1 MVFYFFRT
9 VLYGEDDGFESQM
22 LNSNRLLRDLRAPSQ
37 RYLTNLSRLTP
48 ADLRGQGGIQV
59 MSPNSKANHA
69 EQQTHWTRP
78 CRCLSGTLVAFMCL
92 VLLPGAMAQS
102 SDYGDA
108 PEPGYPTSQV
118 NDGAR
123 HILGSRVYLG
133 QCVDGED
140 DGLPS
145 AEANGDDNTVGGIVW
160 GDCEGDDDEDGVNFP
175 ALLAV
180 GTETTV
186 EVFAAFDCTL
196 SAWIDFA
203 GDGDWDDP
211 EDELFPGGIVLSP
224 GLKELTFVIPGTAIE
239 GTTWARFRCTSDG
252 PVSYTGEASDGE
264 VEDYQISLG
273 LPADYGDAPD
283 PSYPTLKAS
292 DGAKHVLVGSDVY
305 LGSCVDAD
313 DDGRPTA
320 TADGDDTLGSY
331 PQIGGCTA
339 NDDEDG
345 VNFTSELI
353 AGTTATIDVEASAA
367 CTLSAWVD
375 FNADGDW
382 DEADDELF
390 PGGQALVAGVN
401 SLSFDVPAG
410 AVAGLTFSRFRCTT
424 DGAVTFNGSASDGE
438 VEDHPVIIDAVSD
451 FGDAPDPSYPTLLAS
466 TGASHTLGGDVYL
479 GSCVDADIDGQTT
492 GGGDDR
498 AAGNPVFGTCEY
510 NDDDEDGVQFTSPLV
525 AGMSATVD
533 VEANADCTL
542 SAWIDFDANGDWSGA
557 GEELFTGGT
566 ALTAGVNSLS
576 FDVPLGSPS
585 GYTYARFRCT
595 TDGAVSFDGAA
606 SDGEVED
613 YGVYISDI
621 DFGDAPDPTYPTLQ
635 ASDGAMHR
643 IGGRVYLGTCV
654 DGEQDGQ
661 QSAAAD
667 GDDTAVGDPVVGV
680 CNGDNDE
687 DGVNFL
693 TPLYPDASAEIQV
706 FAREGCTLSAWI
718 DFNADGD
725 WADTGED
732 IFPGGTDV
740 SQGSSFLSFPVPDT
754 AVVGT
759 THARFRCTTE
769 GAVSYTGYSG
779 NGEVE
784 DYQVT
789 IETPRDWG
797 DWQYYSLLVDP
808 VFFTSDGARH
818 ILGSDVYLGACVDA
832 EIDGQPSP
840 LADTDDLVGSPWV
853 KGACSVGDDEDGV
866 VFTSLLLPNATATVD
881 VTASAACTLS
891 AWIDFDGNGFWSDTG
906 NNLFP
911 GGVALSAGINSL
923 SFTVPAFVGSGGPSR
938 FRCTTDGAV
947 SYTGEASD
955 GEVEDHWV
963 AFGEVNDFG
972 DAPDP
977 GFPTLAASTGASHIL
992 GSGVFLGA
1000 CVDPETDGQPS
1011 EGAVGDDILAGNPYF
1026 GTCTGSDE
1034 DGVVPTSAIVPGRDA
1049 YFDVTA
1055 TAACTL
1061 SAWIDFNGDGDW
1073 DETNEQLY
1081 PSGQALSAGVNN
1093 LAVPVPADA
1102 VLGSA
1107 YARFRCTTDG
1117 VVGYSGQA
1125 SDGEVEDYQLL
1136 ITNIEDWGDAPAPYP
1151 TTAAENGANHLINES
1166 RSLFLGSCIDG
1177 DSFGLPTP
1185 SANGD
1190 DLAPGLPVY
1199 GSCVGD
1205 DDEDGVVFAGSL
1217 LPGSTADLQIT
1228 AGGACTLSAWLD
1240 YNGDGDWDD
1249 SDEDLFPGGQLIN
1262 GGNNQLSITVPAGA
1276 TVGSTYARFRCTTD
1290 GAVSYV
1296 GQASDGE
1303 VEDYQVTI
1311 GTAIDYGDAPDPTYP
1326 TTAASSGASHVLT
1339 DSVYLGACVDAEEDG
1354 QPAAETNG
1362 DDINGGNPVFGT
1374 CTGIGDEDGVSFMT
1388 PLTAGETAEIEVS
1401 SVGVCTLS
1409 AWIDFNADGDWDDAG
1424 EAIFPSGAAVIPD
1437 RVTLS
1442 FDVPAT
1448 AVSGTTVA
1456 RFRCT
1461 TDGVVSY
1468 TGQASDGEVEDYEV
1482 AISYLDFGD
1491 APDPSYDTLLASD
1504 GARHGIRN
1512 QVYLGACI
1520 DGEADGQPTTAADGD
1535 DTTAGLPEVGDC
1547 SAADDEDGVTFTDDL
1562 IIGNTVSIDVQAS
1575 ASCTLSA
1582 WIDFNA
1588 DGDWDDAGEDLFPG
1602 GQPVVMGSNSLSL
1615 VVPADAVTG
1624 DTYARFRCTT
1634 DGAVAT
1640 TGAASDGEVEDYQVV
1655 LRPAADYGDAPDPTY
1670 PTLFA
1675 SDGARHK
1682 LGSGNVYLGS
1692 CVDAETDGQ
1701 PATAADGDD
1710 LNPGDPVSGTCSGVN
1725 GDDEDGVIFTS
1736 LLLTDS
1742 TADVDVT
1749 ASAACT
1755 LSAWID
1761 FNADGDWDDVDDE
1774 LFPGGTALAAGV
1786 NSLSFSVPAGAV
1798 EGATYARFRC
1808 TTDGAV
1814 SYTGEASD
1822 GEVEDY
1828 QIVVGPAA
1836 DWGDAVDPTYP
1847 TLSASSGASHLLGS
1861 GVYLGA
1867 CVDVELDGYQSALA
1881 DGDDLAAG
1889 AQVFG
1894 TCTSADDE
1902 DGVVFTS
1909 LVTAGATVTFD
1920 VTASADCALSAWI
1933 DFNGDGDWDEV
1944 DDELFPGGTA
1954 LVAGVNSLS
1963 IAAPLSV
1970 VTGTSNARFRCTTD
1984 GAVSYTDQASDGEV
1998 EDHQVIIGEAWDWGD
2013 APSNYPTIYDDDTPA
2028 NSGASHMLGSG
2039 IYLGS
2044 CVDAEA
2050 DGNPSEASD
2059 GDDLTAGNP
2068 VFGSCTG
2075 SDDEDGVV
2083 FTSDPIPGQTAG
2095 VDVTASAGCTLSAW
2109 IDFNGD
2115 GDWDETGEDL
2125 FPGGTALVA
2134 GINSLTY
2141 SVPEAAEVI
2150 GDVFSRFRCTT
2161 VGAVLPTGQAT
2172 DGEVEDHVVT
2182 IPPPAAD
2189 LSITKTDGVTTAAP
2203 GGSVTYTIV
2212 ASNAGPYNVIGGS
2225 LMDAFPTGFSCTWT
2239 CVGSGGA
2246 VCTAGPE
2253 TGDILDTVDIP
2264 LGGIATYTATCTIP
2278 SSTTGT
2284 IVNTASVSAPGYTD
2298 PNGANNSATDDDTV
2312 LVPEADLEISKV
2324 DDVDPV
2330 GSGDYLTYTVTVLNN
2345 GPSSALSVTVNDT
2358 LPAEATFVATSGC
2371 AEDPDGYPDCSL
2383 GTIAAGDSAQYTIT
2397 TGIAF
2402 NTSGTITNSASVSSA
2417 TADPNAA
2424 NDSTSEDTEV
2434 LDLSPPE
2441 VTLVDSVA
2449 GTGDGQLDEC
2459 ETVIG
2464 SVSQLLVTFSEAIS
2478 DPAGDSD
2485 ADDVTNPSNY
2495 MVVSAG
2501 ADRILDTSVCGAVAG
2516 DDVEVTIAGVTY
2528 DAPTTTATVTL
2539 GGALGPAR
2547 HRLLVCGSTSVTD
2560 LGGNPLD
2567 GNADGT
2573 GGDDF
2578 IRTFRTDPNNLLV
2591 NAYFDCDLAAW
2602 TLTSATPGEIEH
2614 STLDY
2619 NSSAE
2624 SGSVHLQQLAL
2635 DTEFEI
2641 SQCVGAYASMFI
2653 GGRIQISTGAYD
2665 YLSYTRSCEFFDQPD
2680 CSGSSLNV
2688 NSTTLL
2694 LGDTAGEWLE
2704 FNNAVSAPLGTSSA
2718 RCAYKVN
2725 APAGEDFD
2733 AWLDNLILI
2742 PGVPVIFSDGFES
2755 GDTSAWSS
2763 TFGN

>member
-1 MVFYFFRT
+1 
-9 VLYGEDDGFESQM
+9 
-22 LNSNRLLRDLRAPSQ
+22 
-37 RYLTNLSRLTP
+37 
-48 ADLRGQGGIQV
+48 
-59 MSPNSKANHA
+59 
-69 EQQTHWTRP
+69 
-78 CRCLSGTLVAFMCL
+78 
-92 VLLPGAMAQS
+92 MAQS

-123 HILGSRVYLG
+123 HILGTRAFLG
-133 QCVDGED
+133 LCVDGED

-145 AEANGDDNTVGGIVW
+145 AEANGDDNIVGGIVW

-175 ALLAV
+175 AILAV
-180 GTETTV
+180 GAETTV
-186 EVFAAFDCTL
+186 EVYVGFGCTL
-196 SAWIDFA
+196 SAWVDFG

-211 EDELFPGGIVLSP
+211 EDELFPGGTHLPP
-224 GLKELTFVIPGTAIE
+224 GVNELTFMIPDTAIE

-252 PVSYTGEASDGE
+252 PVSYYGEASDGE
-264 VEDYQISLG
+264 VEDYQLSLG
-273 LPADYGDAPD
+273 RPADYGDAPD
-283 PSYPTLKAS
+283 PSYLTLKAS
-292 DGAKHVLVGSDVY
+292 DGANHVLVGSDVY

-320 TADGDDTLGSY
+320 TADGDDTLGGY
-331 PQIGGCTA
+331 PQIGSCTA

-353 AGTTATIDVEASAA
+353 AGTTATVDIEASAA

-382 DEADDELF
+382 DEVDDELF
-390 PGGQALVAGVN
+390 PGGQALVAGIN
-401 SLSFDVPAG
+401 SLTFDVPAA
-410 AVAGLTFSRFRCTT
+410 AVAGLSFSRFRCTT
-424 DGAVTFNGSASDGE
+424 DGPVSFNGRANDGE

-525 AGMSATVD
+525 AGMTASVD

-542 SAWIDFDANGDWSGA
+542 SAWIDFDANGDWSDA
-557 GEELFTGGT
+557 GEDIFPGGT

-595 TDGAVSFDGAA
+595 TDGSVSFDDAA

-643 IGGRVYLGTCV
+643 IGGPVYLGTCV
-654 DGEQDGQ
+654 DGEQIGQ

-680 CNGDNDE
+680 CNGDDE
-687 DGVNFL
+687 DGVTFI

-725 WADTGED
+725 WADPDED
-732 IFPGGTDV
+732 IFPGGTDL
-740 SQGSSFLSFPVPDT
+740 SWGSSSLSFAVPAG
-754 AVVGT
+754 AVIGP

-769 GAVSYTGYSG
+769 GAVSYTGYAG

-784 DYQVT
+784 DYQVS

-797 DWQYYSLLVDP
+797 DWQFYSLLVDP
-808 VFFTSDGARH
+808 VDFTSDGARH
-818 ILGSDVYLGACVDA
+818 ILGSGVYFGACVDA
-832 EIDGQPSP
+832 ELDGQPSP
-840 LADTDDLVGSPWV
+840 LADADDLIGSPWV
-853 KGACSVGDDEDGV
+853 EGTCSVGDDEDGV
-866 VFTSLLLPNATATVD
+866 VFTSLLLPSTTATVD

-891 AWIDFDGNGFWSDTG
+891 AWIDFNGDGDWDDTG
-906 NNLFP
+906 EQLYP
-911 GGVALSAGINSL
+911 SGQALSAGVNSL
-923 SFTVPAFVGSGGPSR
+923 SFSVPATAANGVDHVNSAR

-947 SYTGEASD
+947 SYTGEAAD
-955 GEVEDHWV
+955 GEVEDYWV
-963 AFGEVNDFG
+963 MIGQVEDFG

-977 GFPTLAASTGASHIL
+977 GFPTLASSTGASHIL
-992 GSGVFLGA
+992 GSDVFLGA
-1000 CVDPETDGQPS
+1000 CVDPENDGQPS
-1011 EGAVGDDILAGNPYF
+1011 EGAVGDDVFASSPYF
-1026 GTCTGSDE
+1026 GNCTGSDE
-1034 DGVVPTSAIVPGRDA
+1034 DGVVPTSAIIPGRDA
-1049 YFDVTA
+1049 YLDVTA
-1055 TAACTL
+1055 SAACTL

-1073 DETNEQLY
+1073 DDTDEQLY
-1081 PSGQALSAGVNN
+1081 PGGQALSAGVNN
-1093 LAVPVPADA
+1093 LTIPVPADA
-1102 VLGSA
+1102 TLGNV
-1107 YARFRCTTDG
+1107 YARFRCTTAG
-1117 VVGYSGQA
+1117 AVGYTDQA

-1136 ITNIEDWGDAPAPYP
+1136 ISNIEDWGDAPSPYP
-1151 TTAAENGANHLINES
+1151 TTVAESGANHLLTGS
-1166 RSLFLGSCIDG
+1166 RSVLLGSCIDG
-1177 DSFGLPTP
+1177 DSNGLPSP

-1190 DLAPGLPVY
+1190 DLAPGYPVY
-1199 GSCVGD
+1199 GSCNGD

-1217 LPGSTADLQIT
+1217 LPGSTAELQVT
-1228 AGGACTLSAWLD
+1228 AGGTCTLSAWLD
-1240 YNGDGDWDD
+1240 FNGDGDWDD
-1249 SDEDLFPGGQLIN
+1249 PDDELFPGGQLIA
-1262 GGNNQLSITVPAGA
+1262 GGNNLLSITVPAGA

-1339 DSVYLGACVDAEEDG
+1339 ESVYLGACVDAEEDG
-1354 QPAAETNG
+1354 LTTAETNG
-1362 DDINGGNPVFGT
+1362 DDINGGNPVFGI
-1374 CTGIGDEDGVSFMT
+1374 CTGIGDEDGVTFMT
-1388 PLTAGETAEIEVS
+1388 PLAAGETAEIEVS
-1401 SVGVCTLS
+1401 SVGACTMS

-1424 EAIFPSGAAVIPD
+1424 EEIFPGGAAVIPD

-1482 AISYLDFGD
+1482 AISYLDYGD

-1504 GARHGIRN
+1504 GARHQIRD

-1520 DGEADGQPTTAADGD
+1520 DGEVDGQPSAAADGD
-1535 DTTAGLPEVGDC
+1535 DTAAGLPEVGDC
-1547 SAADDEDGVTFTDDL
+1547 TTGDDEDGVTFTDDL
-1562 IIGNTVSIDVQAS
+1562 IIGNTVWIDVEAS

-1582 WIDFNA
+1582 WIDFNG
-1588 DGDWDDAGEDLFPG
+1588 DDDWDDAGEDLFPG
-1602 GQPVVMGSNSLSL
+1602 GQPVVRGSNSLSL
-1615 VVPADAVTG
+1615 AVPADAVTG

-1634 DGAVAT
+1634 DGPVAT
-1640 TGAASDGEVEDYQVV
+1640 TGVASDGEVEDYQVV
-1655 LRPAADYGDAPDPTY
+1655 LRPAADYGDTPDPTY

-1682 LGSGNVYLGS
+1682 LSGNVYLGS

-1701 PATAADGDD
+1701 QTTAADGDD
-1710 LNPGDPVSGTCSGVN
+1710 LNPGDPVSGTCSSVN

-1761 FNADGDWDDVDDE
+1761 FNADGDWDEVGDE
-1774 LFPGGTALAAGV
+1774 LFPGGTALVAGV
-1786 NSLSFSVPAGAV
+1786 NSLSFYVPAAAL

-1861 GVYLGA
+1861 DVYLGA
-1867 CVDVELDGYQSALA
+1867 CVDVELDGYQSAMA
-1881 DGDDLAAG
+1881 DGDDLTAG

-1909 LVTAGATVTFD
+1909 LVSAGATVTFD
-1920 VTASADCALSAWI
+1920 VTTTADCTLSAWI
-1933 DFNGDGDWDEV
+1933 DFNGDGDWDEA

-1963 IAAPLSV
+1963 ITAPASV
-1970 VTGTSNARFRCTTD
+1970 ATGTSNARFRCTTD
-1984 GAVSYTDQASDGEV
+1984 GAVSYTGQASDGEV

-2013 APSNYPTIYDDDTPA
+2013 TPSKYPTVYDSDIPA

-2039 IYLGS
+2039 IYMGS

-2050 DGNPSEASD
+2050 DGNPSDAAD

-2068 VFGSCTG
+2068 VFGACTD

-2083 FTSDPIPGQTAG
+2083 FTSEPVPGQTAG
-2095 VDVTASAGCTLSAW
+2095 VDVTVTDVCTLSAW

-2115 GDWDETGEDL
+2115 GDWEDTGEDL
-2125 FPGGTALVA
+2125 FPGGEELLTGV
-2134 GINSLTY
+2134 NSLTY
-2141 SVPEAAEVI
+2141 SVPEAAEII
-2150 GDVFSRFRCTT
+2150 GDVFARFRCTT
-2161 VGAVLPTGQAT
+2161 DGVIPPSGTAT
-2172 DGEVEDHVVT
+2172 DGEVEDHVIT
-2182 IPPPAAD
+2182 IPPPSAD
-2189 LSITKTDGVTTAAP
+2189 LSVTKTDGVTAAPP

-2212 ASNAGPYNVIGGS
+2212 AANAGPFDVIGGKVI
-2225 LMDAFPTGFSCTWT
+2225 DAFPTGFSCSWT
-2239 CVGSGGA
+2239 CVGAGGA
-2246 VCTAGPE
+2246 VCTAGPVG
-2253 TGDILDTVDIP
+2253 GDILDSVDIP
-2264 LGGIATYTATCTIP
+2264 VGRTTTYTATCTIP
-2278 SSTTGT
+2278 SSATGT
-2284 IVNTASVSAPGYTD
+2284 IVNTASVTAPGYLD
-2298 PNGANNSATDDDTV
+2298 PNASNDSATDDDT
-2312 LVPEADLEISKV
+2312 LLIPEADLEISKI

-2345 GPSSALSVTVNDT
+2345 GPSDAENVIVTDT
-2358 LPAEATFVATSGC
+2358 LPVEATFVASSGC
-2371 AEDPDGYPDCSL
+2371 AEDPDGYPDCTL
-2383 GTIAAGDSAQYTIT
+2383 GTLAAGASAQYTIT
-2397 TGIAF
+2397 TDIAL

-2417 TADPNAA
+2417 TADPDAA
-2424 NDSTSEDTEV
+2424 NDSTTEDTDV
-2434 LDLSPPE
+2434 QDLSSPE
-2441 VTLVDSVA
+2441 VTLVDIVA

-2464 SVSQLLVTFSEAIS
+2464 SVSQLLVTFSEAMN

-2495 MVVSAG
+2495 LVVSAG
-2501 ADRILDTSVCGAVAG
+2501 ADLNLDTSVCGAPAG
-2516 DDVEVTIAGVTY
+2516 DDVEVTVTGVTY
-2528 DAPTTTATVTL
+2528 DGPSTTATVTL
-2539 GGALGPAR
+2539 VQSLGSAR

-2560 LGGNPLD
+2560 LSGNPLD
-2567 GNADGT
+2567 GNSDGT

-2578 IRTFRTDPNNLLV
+2578 VRTFRTDLDNLLV
-2591 NAYFDCDLAAW
+2591 NAHFDCDLAFW
-2602 TLTSATPGEIEH
+2602 TVTSATPGEIEH
-2614 STLDY
+2614 GTPDFDG
-2619 NSSAE
+2619 SAE
-2624 SGSVHLQQLAL
+2624 SGSVHMQQLAL
-2635 DTEFEI
+2635 DNDFEI
-2641 SQCVGAYASMFI
+2641 SQCVGAYESMII
-2653 GGRIQISTGAYD
+2653 GGRIQISTGQFD
-2665 YLSYTRSCEFFDQPD
+2665 YLSYTRSCEFFDLSD
-2680 CSGSSLNV
+2680 CSGASLKIG
-2688 NSTTLL
+2688 STTLL
-2694 LGDTAGEWLE
+2694 VGDTAGAWLN
-2704 FNNAVSAPLGTSSA
+2704 FNNTVTAPVGTSSA
-2718 RCAYKVN
+2718 LCSYKVT
-2725 APAGEDFD
+2725 APDGEDFD
-2733 AWLDNLILI
+2733 AWLDNLVLKPGSIL
-2742 PGVPVIFSDGFES
+2742 IFSDGFES
-2755 GDTSAWSS
+2755 GGTSAWSS
-2763 TFGN
+2763 TVN

>member
-1 MVFYFFRT
+1 
-9 VLYGEDDGFESQM
+9 
-22 LNSNRLLRDLRAPSQ
+22 
-37 RYLTNLSRLTP
+37 
-48 ADLRGQGGIQV
+48 
-59 MSPNSKANHA
+59 MSPNHVTKHA
-69 EQQTHWTRP
+69 AAQKNRSWAGP
-78 CRCLSGTLVAFMCL
+78 CRCLAGLLAAIMCL

-108 PEPGYPTSQV
+108 PEPAYPTSQV

-123 HILGSRVYLG
+123 HVLGSRAYLG
-133 QCVDGED
+133 QCVDSED

-145 AEANGDDNTVGGIVW
+145 AEADGDDITVGGVVW

-175 ALLAV
+175 NLLAV
-180 GTETTV
+180 GAETTI
-186 EVFAAFDCTL
+186 EVFAAFECTL

-211 EDELFPGGIVLSP
+211 EDELFPGGEYLTAGVN
-224 GLKELTFVIPGTAIE
+224 ELTFMIPGSATE

-252 PVSYTGEASDGE
+252 PVTYTGEASDGE
-264 VEDYQISLG
+264 VEDYQLSLG

-283 PSYPTLKAS
+283 PSYLTLKAN

-320 TADGDDTLGSY
+320 TADGDDTFGGY

-353 AGTTATIDVEASAA
+353 AGTTATVDVEASAA

-390 PGGQALVAGVN
+390 PGGQSLAAGIN
-401 SLSFDVPAG
+401 SLSFDVPSG

-424 DGAVTFNGSASDGE
+424 DGAVSYNGSASDGE

-451 FGDAPDPSYPTLLAS
+451 FGDAPDPSYPTLSAS
-466 TGASHTLGGDVYL
+466 SGASHTLGGDVYL
-479 GSCVDADIDGQTT
+479 GSCVDADIDGQTS

-498 AAGNPVFGTCEY
+498 AAGNPVFGSCEY
-510 NDDDEDGVQFTSPLV
+510 NDDDEDGVNFTSPLV
-525 AGMSATVD
+525 AGMSASID

-542 SAWIDFDANGDWSGA
+542 SAWIDFDANGDWSDT
-557 GEELFTGGT
+557 GEDIFPGGT
-566 ALTAGVNSLS
+566 ALIAGVNSLS
-576 FDVPLGSPS
+576 FDVPAGAPS

-595 TDGAVSFDGAA
+595 TDGAVGFTGAA

-643 IGGRVYLGTCV
+643 IGGSVYLGSCV
-654 DGEQDGQ
+654 DGELDGL

-680 CNGDNDE
+680 CNGDDDE
-687 DGVNFL
+687 DGVTFL
-693 TPLYPDASAEIQV
+693 TPLYPDGSAEIQV
-706 FAREGCTLSAWI
+706 WANDGCTLSAWI

-725 WADTGED
+725 WDEGDEE

-740 SQGSSFLSFPVPDT
+740 SRGSSFLSFSIPAG
-754 AVVGT
+754 AVIGT

-769 GAVSYTGYSG
+769 GAVSYTGFAG

-797 DWQYYSLLVDP
+797 DWQYISLLAE
-808 VFFTSDGARH
+808 DGARH
-818 ILGSDVYLGACVDA
+818 IMGSGVYLGACVDA
-832 EIDGQPSP
+832 ELDGQPSP
-840 LADTDDLVGSPWV
+840 SADADDLIGSPRV
-853 KGACSVGDDEDGV
+853 DGTCSVGDDEDGV
-866 VFTSLLLPNATATVD
+866 VFTSLLLPSTTATVD

-891 AWIDFDGNGFWSDTG
+891 AWIDFNGNFEWIDSGEE
-906 NNLFP
+906 LFP
-911 GGVALSAGINSL
+911 GGVVLSAGVNSL
-923 SFTVPAFVGSGGPSR
+923 SFSVPASVANTGMNSAR

-947 SYTGEASD
+947 AYTGEASD
-955 GEVEDHWV
+955 GEVEDYLV
-963 AFGEVNDFG
+963 LVDEVEDFG

-977 GFPTLAASTGASHIL
+977 GFPTLAASSGASHVL

-1011 EGAVGDDILAGNPYF
+1011 EGAVGDDTLTGSPYF
-1026 GTCTGSDE
+1026 GSCIGSDE
-1034 DGVVPTSAIVPGRDA
+1034 DGVVVTSALVPGRDG
-1049 YFDVTA
+1049 YIDVTA
-1055 TAACTL
+1055 SAACTL

-1073 DETNEQLY
+1073 DDTGELLY
-1081 PSGQALSAGVNN
+1081 PGGQALIAGVNN

-1102 VLGSA
+1102 TIGSA

-1117 VVGYSGQA
+1117 AVGYSGQA

-1151 TTAAENGANHLINES
+1151 TTAAENGANHLLTGS
-1166 RSLFLGSCIDG
+1166 RSVLLGSCIDG
-1177 DSFGLPTP
+1177 DSNGLPT
-1185 SANGD
+1185 ANATGD
-1190 DLAPGLPVY
+1190 DLAPGYPVY
-1199 GSCVGD
+1199 GSCNGD
-1205 DDEDGVVFAGSL
+1205 DDEDGVIFAGSL
-1217 LPGSTADLQIT
+1217 LPGSTAELQVT
-1228 AGGACTLSAWLD
+1228 AGGACTLSAWID
-1240 YNGDGDWDD
+1240 FNADGDWDD
-1249 SDEDLFPGGQLIN
+1249 TDEELFPGGQIIA
-1262 GGNNQLSITVPAGA
+1262 GGINQLSITVPAGA
-1276 TVGSTYARFRCTTD
+1276 VVGSTYARFRCTTD
-1290 GAVSYV
+1290 GAVGYL

-1326 TTAASSGASHVLT
+1326 TTAASSGASHILT
-1339 DSVYLGACVDAEEDG
+1339 DGVYLGACVDAEEDG
-1354 QPAAETNG
+1354 LQSADING

-1374 CTGIGDEDGVSFMT
+1374 CTGIGDEDGVTFLT
-1388 PLTAGETAEIEVS
+1388 PLAAGETAEIEVS
-1401 SVGVCTLS
+1401 SIGACTLS

-1424 EAIFPSGAAVIPD
+1424 EAIFPAGAAVIPD

-1482 AISYLDFGD
+1482 AISYLDYGD
-1491 APDPSYDTLLASD
+1491 APDPAYSTLLASD
-1504 GARHGIRN
+1504 GARHQIRN

-1520 DGEADGQPTTAADGD
+1520 DGEADGQPTTAANGD
-1535 DTTAGLPEVGDC
+1535 DTAGGFPEVGDC
-1547 SAADDEDGVTFTDDL
+1547 TAGDDEDGVSFTDDL
-1562 IIGNTVSIDVQAS
+1562 IIGNTVWFDVQAS

-1588 DGDWDDAGEDLFPG
+1588 DGDWDDSGEDLFPG
-1602 GQPVVMGSNSLSL
+1602 GQPVVMGANSLSL
-1615 VVPADAVTG
+1615 VVPPNAVAG

-1634 DGAVAT
+1634 DGPMTV
-1640 TGAASDGEVEDYQVV
+1640 TGVASDGEVEDYLVE

-1675 SDGARHK
+1675 SDGARHL
-1682 LGSGNVYLGS
+1682 LGSNVFLGY
-1692 CVDAETDGQ
+1692 CVDSETDGQ
-1701 PATAADGDD
+1701 PTTAADGDD
-1710 LNPGDPVSGTCSGVN
+1710 LNPGDPVIGTCGGTSKATGN
-1725 GDDEDGVIFTS
+1725 RKCLTEDDEDGVIFTS

-1742 TADVDVT
+1742 TANVDIR

-1761 FNADGDWDDVDDE
+1761 FNADGDWDEVDDE
-1774 LFPGGTALAAGV
+1774 LFPGGTALVAGV

-1828 QIVVGPAA
+1828 QVVVGPAA
-1836 DWGDAVDPTYP
+1836 DWGDAIDPTYP
-1847 TLSASSGASHLLGS
+1847 TLSASTGASHLLGS
-1861 GVYLGA
+1861 DVYLGA
-1867 CVDVELDGYQSALA
+1867 CVDVELDGYQSVLA

-1894 TCTSADDE
+1894 TCSASDDE

-1909 LVTAGATVTFD
+1909 LIIAGASVSFD
-1920 VTASADCALSAWI
+1920 VTAS
-1933 DFNGDGDWDEV
+1933 
-1944 DDELFPGGTA
+1944 
-1954 LVAGVNSLS
+1954 VA
-1963 IAAPLSV
+1963 
-1970 VTGTSNARFRCTTD
+1970 
-1984 GAVSYTDQASDGEV
+1984 
-1998 EDHQVIIGEAWDWGD
+1998 
-2013 APSNYPTIYDDDTPA
+2013 
-2028 NSGASHMLGSG
+2028 
-2039 IYLGS
+2039 
-2044 CVDAEA
+2044 
-2050 DGNPSEASD
+2050 
-2059 GDDLTAGNP
+2059 
-2068 VFGSCTG
+2068 
-2075 SDDEDGVV
+2075 
-2083 FTSDPIPGQTAG
+2083 
-2095 VDVTASAGCTLSAW
+2095 CTLSAW

-2115 GDWDETGEDL
+2115 GDWDETDDELFPGGTALIAGVNNLSITAPASVTTGTSMARFRCTTDGAVSYTGQASDGEVEDYQVIIGEAWDWGDAPTKYPTDISDNGATHLLGSGVFLGGCVDTELDGNPSAAADGDDLTAGNPVFGTCTDGDDEDGVVFTSEPVPGQGAGVDVTASAACTLSAWIDFNGDGDWDDTGEDL
-2125 FPGGTALVA
+2125 FPGGQALSA
-2134 GINSLTY
+2134 GVNSLVY
-2141 SVPEAAEVI
+2141 SVPEEAEVI
-2150 GDVFSRFRCTT
+2150 GNVFARFRCTT
-2161 VGAVLPTGQAT
+2161 DGAVAPTGAAS

-2182 IPPPAAD
+2182 VPPPTAD
-2189 LSITKTDGVTTAAP
+2189 LSITKTDGVVTAAP

-2212 ASNAGPYNVIGGS
+2212 AGNAGPYSVIGGKVI
-2225 LMDAFPTGFSCTWT
+2225 DAFPTGFSCSWT
-2239 CVGSGGA
+2239 CVGAGGA
-2246 VCTAGPE
+2246 VCTAGPIG
-2253 TGDILDTVDIP
+2253 GDILDSVDIP
-2264 LGGIATYTATCTIP
+2264 VGGTATYTATCTIP
-2278 SSTTGT
+2278 SSATGT

-2298 PNGANNSATDDDTV
+2298 PNAANDSATDDDTV

-2324 DDVDPV
+2324 DDPDPV
-2330 GSGDYLTYTVTVLNN
+2330 VSGDYLTYTVTVLNN
-2345 GPSSALSVTVNDT
+2345 GPSDAENVVVTDT
-2358 LPAEATFVATSGC
+2358 LPAEATFVSSSGC
-2371 AEDPDGYPDCSL
+2371 AEDPDGYTDCTL
-2383 GTIAAGDSAQYTIT
+2383 GTIAAGASVQYTIT
-2397 TGIAF
+2397 AGIALD
-2402 NTSGTITNSASVSSA
+2402 TSGTITNNASVSST
-2417 TADPNAA
+2417 TADPNGA
-2424 NDSTSEDTEV
+2424 NDSTSEDTNV
-2434 LDLSPPE
+2434 LDQDPPE
-2441 VTLVDSVA
+2441 VTITDSVA

-2464 SVSQLLVTFSEAIS
+2464 AVTQLLVTFSEAMN

-2485 ADDVTNPSNY
+2485 PDDVTNPSNY
-2495 MVVSAG
+2495 LIVSAG
-2501 ADRILDTSVCGAVAG
+2501 ADLILDTTVCGTAAG

-2539 GGALGPAR
+2539 GMPLGPAR

-2560 LGGNPLD
+2560 LSGNPLD
-2567 GNADGT
+2567 GNGDGT

-2578 IRTFRTDPNNLLV
+2578 ARTFRADPNNLLV
-2591 NAYFDCDLAAW
+2591 NAHFDCDLASW
-2602 TLTSATPGEIEH
+2602 TVTSATPGEIEH
-2614 STLDY
+2614 STLDFDG
-2619 NSSAE
+2619 SVE
-2624 SGSVHLQQLAL
+2624 SGSVHMQQLAL
-2635 DTEFEI
+2635 DNDFEI
-2641 SQCVGAYASMFI
+2641 SQCVGAYASMI
-2653 GGRIQISTGAYD
+2653 VGGRIQISAAAFD

-2680 CSGSSLNV
+2680 CTGNSLTV
-2688 NSTTLL
+2688 GQTTLI
-2694 LGDTAGEWLE
+2694 LGDTAGDWLNFE
-2704 FNNAVSAPLGTSSA
+2704 NTVIAPVGTSSA
-2718 RCAYKVN
+2718 LCSFEIT

-2733 AWLDNLILI
+2733 VWLDNLVLTPGAIL
-2742 PGVPVIFSDGFES
+2742 IFSDGFES

-2763 TFGN
+2763 TN